1 MSKTIIRHT
10 LITKYFWHFCWLPY
24 LFTFS
29 LYKTASFI
37 IVSEYISEY
46 KLFKRS
52 NKANQFIALVQY
64 PVSQIVWHCLCSIL
78 LTLSLHHEG
87 YSNNARISTVFAIL
101 IHCQQSISLTNMG
114 SIWYTAIT
122 IMNLIYLSVIMQ

>member
-1 MSKTIIRHT
+1 MSKILRHT

-29 LYKTASFI
+29 LYETASFI

-46 KLFKRS
+46 KLSKRS
-52 NKANQFIALVQY
+52 NKANQFIVLVQY

-78 LTLSLHHEG
+78 LTLSLRDEG
-87 YSNNARISTVFAIL
+87 YSNNARISTFFVIL

-122 IMNLIYLSVIMQ
+122 IMDLIYLSVIMQ